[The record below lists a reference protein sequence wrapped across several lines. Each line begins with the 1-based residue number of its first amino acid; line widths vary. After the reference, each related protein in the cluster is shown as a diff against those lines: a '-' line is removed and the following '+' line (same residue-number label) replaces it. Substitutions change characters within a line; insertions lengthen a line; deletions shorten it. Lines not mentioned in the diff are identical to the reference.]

1 MQKAKLILDHD
12 YKIGEIDPRIYGS
25 FLEHLGRAIYTGI
38 YEPGHPTADA
48 EGFRQD
54 TMKLVKQLGVPLVRW
69 PGGNFVSGYRWEDG
83 IGPRES
89 RPRRPEMAWFSTE
102 SNQVGLHEFMSW
114 AKKADAEVM
123 MAINLGTRGPSEA
136 RDIVEYCNLNT
147 NTYYA
152 DLRRKNGAKDPFN
165 VKLWC
170 LGNEMDGPWQI
181 GHKTAEEYA
190 RIAHEAGKV
199 MKWIDPTIELVA
211 CGSSNLN
218 MPTFGHWEDTVLE
231 ECYDT
236 IDYVSMHQYY
246 GNRDNDSLDFLAC
259 SDDMDEFIRTVIAT
273 CDYVK
278 AKKRGRK
285 NINISFDEWNVWFH
299 SNAADDDITENHPW
313 QVAPPMLEDIY
324 TFEDALLVGLM
335 LITLLKHADRVKIA
349 CLAQLV
355 NVIAPIMTEA
365 GGGAAWKQTIFYP
378 FMHASKYGRGVVLQP
393 MVSTP
398 KHDTSK
404 HENVTDVE
412 SVAVYNE
419 EKEELTIFAVNR
431 TLDEDIQLTT
441 DVRGMEGYKI
451 LEHIVMEEPDL
462 KFVNCAGE
470 QRVVPK
476 SVDRST
482 MDGGIMTSM
491 LSKASWNVI
500 RLGK

>member
-54 TMKLVKQLGVPLVRW
+54 TMKLVRQLGVPLVRW

-190 RIAHEAGKV
+190 RIAQRGWQGHEVDRSRPLSWWPAA
-199 MKWIDPTIELVA
+199 P
-211 CGSSNLN
+211 SSLS
-218 MPTFGHWEDTVLE
+218 MPTFGQLGAARCWRSAMTPSTM
-231 ECYDT
+231 CPCT
-236 IDYVSMHQYY
+236 SYY
-246 GNRDNDSLDFLAC
+246 GNADQRHARASWPAVDGHGCTSSSPLWRSAMRRRRAEH
-259 SDDMDEFIRTVIAT
+259 SQ
-273 CDYVK
+273 K
-278 AKKRGRK
+278 Q
-285 NINISFDEWNVWFH
+285 INISFDEWNVWYH
-299 SNAADDDITENHPW
+299 SHRSRSTAYIRQPRVGRGSAA
-313 QVAPPMLEDIY
+313 
-324 TFEDALLVGLM
+324 
-335 LITLLKHADRVKIA
+335 
-349 CLAQLV
+349 
-355 NVIAPIMTEA
+355 A
-365 GGGAAWKQTIFYP
+365 GGHLRLRGCAAGGQ
-378 FMHASKYGRGVVLQP
+378 H
-393 MVSTP
+393 
-398 KHDTSK
+398 
-404 HENVTDVE
+404 
-412 SVAVYNE
+412 
-419 EKEELTIFAVNR
+419 
-431 TLDEDIQLTT
+431 
-441 DVRGMEGYKI
+441 
-451 LEHIVMEEPDL
+451 
-462 KFVNCAGE
+462 
-470 QRVVPK
+470 
-476 SVDRST
+476 VDYARRST
-482 MDGGIMTSM
+482 RI
-491 LSKASWNVI
+491 V
-500 RLGK
+500 

>member
-1 MQKAKLILDHD
+1 MQTAKLILDHD

-246 GNRDNDSLDFLAC
+246 GNADNDTPEFLAR
-259 SDDMDEFIRTVIAT
+259 SIHMDQFIKGVVAI
-273 CDYVK
+273 CDAAQARK
-278 AKKRGRK
+278 HSKKQ
-285 NINISFDEWNVWFH
+285 INISFDEWNVWYH
-299 SNAADDDITENHPW
+299 SHGHDQAYYDSRVWDE
-313 QVAPPMLEDIY
+313 APPLLEDIY
-324 TFEDALLVGLM
+324 NFEDALLVGSM
-335 LITLLKHADRVKIA
+335 LITLLKHADRVKVA

-355 NVIAPIMTEA
+355 NVIAPIMTRP
-365 GGGAAWKQTIFYP
+365 GGGAWCNTIYWP
-378 FMHASKYGRGVVLQP
+378 FMHASLYGRGTALTTLVQSPSFATKEYDEVP
-393 MVSTP
+393 ML
-398 KHDTSK
+398 D
-404 HENVTDVE
+404 
-412 SVAVYNE
+412 SVAVQNPDGGV
-419 EKEELTIFAVNR
+419 TIFAVNR
-431 TLDEDIQLTT
+431 DEKEDLALSLDLRAFPGLTP
-441 DVRGMEGYKI
+441 K
-451 LEHIVMEEPDL
+451 EHILLHHDDMKAVNTEENPDNVHPTAMPL
-462 KFVNCAGE
+462 RGDEAE
-470 QRVVPK
+470 LRLPA
-476 SVDRST
+476 R
-482 MDGGIMTSM
+482 
-491 LSKASWNVI
+491 SWNVI
-500 RLGK
+500 RLG

>member
-190 RIAHEAGKV
+190 RIA
-199 MKWIDPTIELVA
+199 P
-211 CGSSNLN
+211 
-218 MPTFGHWEDTVLE
+218 
-231 ECYDT
+231 
-236 IDYVSMHQYY
+236 
-246 GNRDNDSLDFLAC
+246 
-259 SDDMDEFIRTVIAT
+259 
-273 CDYVK
+273 
-278 AKKRGRK
+278 RGRQGH
-285 NINISFDEWNVWFH
+285 EV
-299 SNAADDDITENHPW
+299 
-313 QVAPPMLEDIY
+313 
-324 TFEDALLVGLM
+324 
-335 LITLLKHADRVKIA
+335 DR
-349 CLAQLV
+349 
-355 NVIAPIMTEA
+355 PHHRA
-365 GGGAAWKQTIFYP
+365 GGLRF
-378 FMHASKYGRGVVLQP
+378 LQP
-393 MVSTP
+393 
-398 KHDTSK
+398 
-404 HENVTDVE
+404 
-412 SVAVYNE
+412 
-419 EKEELTIFAVNR
+419 
-431 TLDEDIQLTT
+431 
-441 DVRGMEGYKI
+441 
-451 LEHIVMEEPDL
+451 EHAHL
-462 KFVNCAGE
+462 RSLGGHGAGG
-470 QRVVPK
+470 V
-476 SVDRST
+476 
-482 MDGGIMTSM
+482 
-491 LSKASWNVI
+491 L
-500 RLGK
+500 